1 MNSSILSFRGKSKS
15 FGLLVRDQ
23 VKHKASV
30 SPFDDLWCRC
40 GKSKMSA
47 PSDWAAGPENR
58 CLTAWCSAVLPL
70 YTETRTRHWPD
81 PRIKPRLLESSGTSI
96 EDPLWTTRVVI
107 SVIKLDI
114 RGQPWNAE
122 EDGFCRQKRSIGL
135 LTLFAA
141 ERQCQTAPL
150 SFGVSGF
157 WWQWLNCWMSC
168 TVLARLKE

>member
-1 MNSSILSFRGKSKS
+1 MNSSILSFRGKSKT

-23 VKHKASV
+23 VKQKANV
-30 SPFDDLWCRC
+30 SPRDDLWCRC
-40 GKSKMSA
+40 GESKTSV
-47 PSDWAAGPENR
+47 PSDSAAGPENR
-58 CLTAWCSAVLPL
+58 CLTACCSVVLPL

-122 EDGFCRQKRSIGL
+122 EVFCRQERSIGL

-141 ERQCQTAPL
+141 ERQRQTAPP

-157 WWQWLNCWMSC
+157 WWQCLNCWTSC
-168 TVLARLKE
+168 TVLAGLKE